1 MVKNIIFDIG
11 EVLVDFRWFDL
22 LKEKGFSEET
32 AQRIVKATSESRTWR
47 EFDRGRLT
55 YSEVVESFCRNAPE
69 LASEIRFAFEDLSGI
84 VRLRPFAIPL
94 IKRLKSRGF
103 NVYYLSNWFEKI
115 YQDCPDAVEFLP
127 YTDGGIFSWQEG
139 VVKPDHEIYLRLLD
153 KYGLKSQECIFIDD
167 NLQNVAA
174 AKELGF
180 AGIVFKDFG
189 EVEAALDGLNAE

>member
-32 AQRIVKATSESRTWR
+32 AQRIVKATSDSRTWR
-47 EFDRGRLT
+47 EFDRGLIT
-55 YSEVVESFCRNAPE
+55 YDQVVECFVKNSPE
-69 LASEIRFAFEDLSGI
+69 LASEIRFAFENLSGI

-103 NVYYLSNWFEKI
+103 KVYYLSNWFEKI

-153 KYGLKSQECIFIDD
+153 KYGLKSQECFFIDD